1 MNPRNTIAY
10 GLVAG
15 LVLPALVF
23 LLLHGLFAAF
33 DAVGWTAEIPLSE
46 NFRARTIALVALA
59 SNAFL
64 LQRFQKRR
72 MWQAMRGVVFPTFVF
87 IVLWMWLYGRKL
99 L

>member
-1 MNPRNTIAY
+1 MTARNTIGY
-10 GLVAG
+10 GMTAG
-15 LVLPALVF
+15 IALPVVVF

-33 DAVGWTAEIPLSE
+33 DAAGWTSGIPLSE

-59 SNAFL
+59 SNAIL

-87 IVLWMWLYGRKL
+87 IVLWMWVYGRKL

>member
-1 MNPRNTIAY
+1 MNRQNTIGY
-10 GLVAG
+10 GMTLGVLV
-15 LVLPALVF
+15 PAAVF
-23 LLLHGLFAAF
+23 LALHGLFAAL
-33 DAVGWTAEIPLSE
+33 DAAGLTAEMPLSE

-59 SNAFL
+59 SNAIL

-87 IVLWMWLYGRKL
+87 IVAWMWVYGRKL